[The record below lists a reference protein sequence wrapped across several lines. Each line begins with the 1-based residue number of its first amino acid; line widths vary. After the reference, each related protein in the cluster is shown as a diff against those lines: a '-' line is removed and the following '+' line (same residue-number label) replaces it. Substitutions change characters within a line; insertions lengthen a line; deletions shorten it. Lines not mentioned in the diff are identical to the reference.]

1 MKNAKFEYIVLR
13 SSDHLFIITDE
24 VVTSI
29 DPQKVEILQRYMLE
43 TCIEMYMV
51 IIDSPDFILLSNLLF
66 SLPHCF
72 YALMYTNTPNGQG
85 LCVIVCNISL

>member
-1 MKNAKFEYIVLR
+1 MFSFLLI
-13 SSDHLFIITDE
+13 LFIKSLVICSIHTADE

-51 IIDSPDFILLSNLLF
+51 IIDSQDFS
-66 SLPHCF
+66 
-72 YALMYTNTPNGQG
+72 M
-85 LCVIVCNISL
+85 